1 MTQPPSIIVQLVH
14 IHGPMKGE
22 IQEFC
27 RNEIFIG
34 RHPSCDLQF
43 PKDLVAISRKHAHIV
58 REGNRFKLVDSST
71 NGTFV
76 NGTKIDE
83 SWLKDG
89 DVIFFTDGGPKVS
102 FLTRQG
108 EIPQE
113 VSAPPSQSHP
123 LPEAQPPLSQV
134 QPGQQPQIDSPPSS
148 PPDPPSPPEPQ
159 PAPPHFQPLQEPA
172 PIAQPAIQSPP
183 VLHPQP
189 AHPQPNHPPQNQA
202 APQPAIRV
210 ESVRAPLVI
219 QYGVVLKSFNELPIT
234 LGTSPG
240 CDLPLEHPSLAEQ
253 HAQIFFSQGSYRI
266 KDLTGRNLILIN
278 NQPIVSPA
286 ALTPG
291 DKIYLT
297 MDGPAFQF
305 MEGGRMAEINIPQ
318 PEILKDIEN
327 IESREKE
334 DFPDRQKKSLFKKFF
349 G

>member
-1 MTQPPSIIVQLVH
+1 MNQPPSIIVQLVH

-43 PKDLVAISRKHAHIV
+43 PKDVVAISRKHAHIV

-83 SWLKDG
+83 AWLKDG
-89 DVIFFTDGGPKVS
+89 DVIFFTEGGPKVS

-108 EIPQE
+108 EIAQE
-113 VSAPPSQSHP
+113 VSVPPSQAHS

-134 QPGQQPQIDSPPSS
+134 QPVQQPQTYSPPSS
-148 PPDPPSPPEPQ
+148 PVNPPSSPKPQ
-159 PAPPHFQPLQEPA
+159 SSPLQSQPLQEPS

-189 AHPQPNHPPQNQA
+189 THPPQ
-202 APQPAIRV
+202 PQTVPPSEIRV

-234 LGTSPG
+234 IGTSTD

-253 HAQIFFSQGSYRI
+253 HAQFFFSQGSYRI
-266 KDLTGRNLILIN
+266 KDLTGRNSILIN
-278 NQPIVSPA
+278 NQPIISPA

-291 DKIYLT
+291 DKVYLT

-305 MEGGRMAEINIPQ
+305 MEGGRMAEMNIPRQ
-318 PEILKDIEN
+318 EAINGLENPDSQKNKEEIV
-327 IESREKE
+327 
-334 DFPDRQKKSLFKKFF
+334 KKKGSFFKKIF